1 MVPPALARR
10 PDRIVDGSLAA
21 VVEGDGH
28 DGPRGA
34 AGTSLNGGARHALGD
49 VTGGASRE
57 VAGADPDDLTRP
69 DPDTGDGHGWRHRRG
84 NAEDNRHRDRFRR
97 GAHGNDAPGYGAGT
111 INLVAGIGLESFG
124 HRDEEAR

>member
-69 DPDTGDGHGWRHRRG
+69 DPDTGYGHRWRHRRG
-84 NAEDNRHRDRFRR
+84 KAADHRHRAGGRR
-97 GAHGNDAPGYGAGT
+97 GAPRN
-111 INLVAGIGLESFG
+111 E
-124 HRDEEAR
+124 